1 MSYWGLQ
8 VILCSS
14 TGDEADYAY
23 SLVSKLCG
31 DEEEARL
38 ENTHAGGHWH
48 SVKVLQTYL
57 CHLKHHNVK
66 VLLTYLSPEMSQC
79 QSTSDLSPEMSQC
92 QSTSNVS
99 VTWNVTM
106 SVYFRPICHL
116 KHNSVKVLQTY
127 LCHLKHHTVKVLLCH
142 MKHHSV
148 KVLQT

>member
-1 MSYWGLQ
+1 MKQ
-8 VILCSS
+8 
-14 TGDEADYAY
+14 TAHAY

-66 VLLTYLSPEMSQC
+66 VL
-79 QSTSDLSPEMSQC
+79 
-92 QSTSNVS
+92 
-99 VTWNVTM
+99 
-106 SVYFRPICHL
+106 
-116 KHNSVKVLQTY
+116 QTY

-148 KVLQT
+148 KVLQAYLSL